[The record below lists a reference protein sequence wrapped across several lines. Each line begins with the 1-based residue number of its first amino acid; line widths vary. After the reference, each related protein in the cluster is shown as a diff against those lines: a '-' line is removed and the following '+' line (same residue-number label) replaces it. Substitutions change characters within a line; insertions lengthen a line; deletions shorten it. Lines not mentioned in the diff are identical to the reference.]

1 MSIKRLAL
9 NNLFLVS
16 VFIDSPTRVDNLVP
30 PPLSS
35 RPSSTSQRARLI
47 GTKSE
52 DELQPDKICALT
64 VLTTEWKSPGPSHL
78 GKRRSPRQT
87 CWGRYK
93 NFQDLLHLGSVVHQY
108 QHSATANIER
118 ERLPTFDRLR
128 GAIDL
133 RRHLK

>member
-1 MSIKRLAL
+1 LT
-9 NNLFLVS
+9 NLFLVS
-16 VFIDSPTRVDNLVP
+16 VFIGYPNR
-30 PPLSS
+30 S
-35 RPSSTSQRARLI
+35 RQFGSLTSVIAPSSTSQRARLV

-93 NFQDLLHLGSVVHQY
+93 NLKNLLHLGSVVHEY

-118 ERLPTFDRLR
+118 ERLPTFDRVR

-133 RRHLK
+133 RRHLKWNRP